1 MAGASEDCAVGY
13 CRPPKEHQFRKGQSG
28 NSKGRPKKSK
38 NLQNLMDRELDQV
51 VVVKEGGRELRLTKR
66 EAIVKRHVNSA
77 MTGNTRA
84 IEHLLRYCSD
94 NGLTDPFELT
104 AEDEQVLL
112 AAVRREA
119 RKHNREAGDGA
130 PG

>member
-1 MAGASEDCAVGY
+1 MTGGNGDDPVGY
-13 CRPPKEHQFRKGQSG
+13 ARPPKEHQFRKGQSG
-28 NSKGRPKKSK
+28 NPKGRPKKAKS
-38 NLQNLMDRELDQV
+38 LQNLMDRELNQV
-51 VVVKEGGRELRLTKR
+51 VTVKEGGRELRLTKR

-94 NGLTDPFELT
+94 HGLADPFELR
-104 AEDEQVLL
+104 AEDEQALQ
-112 AAVRREA
+112 AALRREA
-119 RKHNREAGDGA
+119 RKNGDEAGEGA